1 MVDALGTLK
10 LGLPKGRMQE
20 GVFQLLHE
28 AGVSVKVGA
37 RGYRPTLPV
46 RWLEAKILKPQ
57 NIVEML
63 EAGSRDVGFAGA
75 DVAIAVHGATDAA
88 RASADLICERP
99 GLMPIAEAQIYARR
113 VVRVVRWNFGWAIAY
128 NLLAIP
134 FAIAGAVTP
143 LVASVGM
150 AGSSAIVL
158 LNVMR
163 LGGDRAKIPEPSR
176 GR

>member
-1 MVDALGTLK
+1 MVMIGDGIND
-10 LGLPKGRMQE
+10 
-20 GVFQLLHE
+20 
-28 AGVSVKVGA
+28 S
-37 RGYRPTLPV
+37 
-46 RWLEAKILKPQ
+46 
-57 NIVEML
+57 
-63 EAGSRDVGFAGA
+63 VGFAGA

-113 VVRVVRWNFGWAIAY
+113 VVQVVRCWNFGWAIAY

-134 FAIAGAVTP
+134 FAIAGAVNP

-163 LGGDRAKIPEPSR
+163 LGVTGRSFRNHR
-176 GR
+176 GALMESLFLFWCRSHWVLAVIIGAAFWWSAVGAIR